1 MHSHVCTH
9 ARNPARTRAYAAYNA
24 HMQVLVG
31 NKLDLRERRDERTPL
46 LNEACPTA
54 ACPAGYTLLC
64 FAAVGVQ
71 CAAGG
76 GEYGSTVPVIYTAG
90 GVQTARAVIGPGLD
104 GLFLAL
110 LVMVLCA

>member
-9 ARNPARTRAYAAYNA
+9 ARKPARIRAYAAYNA

-54 ACPAGYTLLC
+54 AARQDTLCCVSLPLGFSVPLAAASTAALC
-64 FAAVGVQ
+64 Q
-71 CAAGG
+71 
-76 GEYGSTVPVIYTAG
+76 
-90 GVQTARAVIGPGLD
+90 
-104 GLFLAL
+104 
-110 LVMVLCA
+110 